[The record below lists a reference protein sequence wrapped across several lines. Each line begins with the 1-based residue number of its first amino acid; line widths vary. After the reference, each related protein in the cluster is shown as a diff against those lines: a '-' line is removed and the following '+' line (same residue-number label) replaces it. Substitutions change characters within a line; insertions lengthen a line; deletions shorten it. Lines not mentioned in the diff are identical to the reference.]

1 MSGLFRRNRD
11 TRALTEDESRE
22 PALDETAGTAEL
34 PANGTATDGRIPAGA
49 DPDDV
54 LGPRP
59 TTRRRGRLRKRLRHL
74 QRVRE
79 LLLRDLGGLT
89 YELHRTPVE
98 GGDGPRLQAEK
109 FARLEQLD
117 AEMRDLEER
126 LEDTTGVLL
135 LREPG
140 IGGACQS
147 CGELYGSQARF
158 CSNCGALLGRE
169 TTRGE
174 DPASEL
180 APGAAAARIDQALG
194 PKEDKPA

>member
-22 PALDETAGTAEL
+22 PALDETAGTAGL
-34 PANGTATDGRIPAGA
+34 PANGTPTDERIPAGA
-49 DPDDV
+49 DPDDF

-74 QRVRE
+74 RRVRE

-89 YELHRTPVE
+89 YELHRTPTE
-98 GGDGPRLQAEK
+98 GGGGKRLQAEK
-109 FARLEQLD
+109 IARLEQLD

-169 TTRGE
+169 STPDD
-174 DPASEL
+174 DPATEL
-180 APGAAAARIDQALG
+180 APGMAAARIDEALG
-194 PKEDKPA
+194 PKEAKPS